1 MNQISKRRGVI
12 NRIKV
17 QEEIEVLF
25 KNQGYNASKRNN
37 IVKILKK
44 ALIGGNAEIKKR
56 FESCVVKSDAGKN
69 VLKDNTF
76 LIDQLIRIIFDLA
89 TSRAYPAANRST
101 AEKISLVAIGGYGR
115 GELAPYSDV
124 DIMFLIP
131 YKETPYSEQIIEFI
145 LYTLWDM
152 GLKVG
157 HSTRSIDDVIRL
169 SKDDIT
175 IRTSVLDSRWLWGDQ
190 VLYQNLI
197 DRFKSDVIEGS
208 GPKFVEFKLK
218 ERNLRHNRMGDSR
231 YVVEP
236 NIKEGK
242 GGLRDLQTLY
252 WLVKYLFGIS
262 VFEQLLE
269 IGIIT
274 QQDLK
279 RYNKA
284 YKFLWTVRCHI
295 HFLSKRADERLSFD
309 IQKAIGERMLYT
321 DRAGTSGVER
331 FMKHYFLIAKDVG
344 DLTRVLCAVLE
355 EQQKSKGLF
364 KINMGLATLRRRNK
378 IDGFN
383 VEKGRINVIDKEAF
397 KASPIKLIK
406 IFYEAQK
413 YNLDIHPN
421 SIRLISENLKLV
433 NNSLRNNDAANEIF
447 LNILTAKTNPEQAL
461 RLMNE
466 AGVLGKFIP
475 DFGRVVAQMQYDM
488 YHTYTVDEHTIRAI
502 GILSR
507 IENGTYSD
515 DMPNSSE
522 AMSMIQSRRALYV
535 SVFLHDIAKG
545 RGGDHSQIGAEIAV
559 SLGPRLTLSE
569 EETETV
575 VWLVLNHLLMS
586 DTAFKRDVDDPKTV
600 QDFVNK
606 VKSIERLRLL
616 TILTVADI
624 KAVGP
629 KTWNSWKSGL
639 LRSLFQRSLEILS
652 GDRVIEHRK
661 ERIEHAKDAFRKR
674 IEGPEKGFF
683 EDFISKGYD
692 KYWLI
697 YNVEVHI
704 RHAGIVKYAHE
715 NNLNLHIDVRVD
727 NEFEYTDITVY
738 TQDHPGIFYQIAGA
752 VALSGATIMDAKI
765 VTMSDG
771 MVLDSF
777 SIVDINN
784 QAYKRPNQLDRLK
797 KRIED
802 VLSGKLNLEIEL
814 SKTMKQNST
823 KKEQLFSVATRVITD
838 NSASTSDTVIEVNGK
853 DRARFLYDVTRALNR
868 LGLKINSAH
877 ITTYGEHVVDTFYVK
892 DIFGLKI
899 NHKSKLEKIRSELVN
914 AVEKKSFNIKS
925 FEKT

>member
-12 NRIKV
+12 NRINV
-17 QEEIEVLF
+17 QEEIEILF

-89 TSRAYPAANRST
+89 TTRAYPAANRST

-383 VEKGRINVIDKEAF
+383 DEKGRINVIDKEAF

-421 SIRLISENLKLV
+421 AIRLISENLKLV
-433 NNSLRNNDAANEIF
+433 NNSLRNNDAANEVF
-447 LNILTAKTNPEQAL
+447 LKILTATTNPEQAL

-545 RGGDHSQIGAEIAV
+545 RGGDHSQIGAEIAM

-661 ERIEHAKDAFRKR
+661 ERIEHAKNVFRKR

-692 KYWLI
+692 KYWLT

-704 RHAGIVKYAHE
+704 RHAGIVKHAHE
-715 NNLNLHIDVRVD
+715 NNLNLHIDVKVD

-784 QAYKRPNQLDRLK
+784 QAYKRTNQLDRLK
-797 KRIED
+797 TRIED

-868 LGLKINSAH
+868 LGLRINSAH

-914 AVEKKSFNIKS
+914 AVEKK
-925 FEKT
+925 ELQYQEL

>member
-17 QEEIEVLF
+17 QEEIEILF

-152 GLKVG
+152 GLKIG

-197 DRFKSDVIEGS
+197 DRFRSDVIEGS

-383 VEKGRINVIDKEAF
+383 DEKGRINVIDKEAF

-421 SIRLISENLKLV
+421 AIRLISENLKLV
-433 NNSLRNNDAANEIF
+433 NNSLRNNDAANEVF
-447 LNILTAKTNPEQAL
+447 LKILTAKTNPEQAL

-692 KYWLI
+692 KYWLT

-704 RHAGIVKYAHE
+704 RHAGIVKHAHE

-784 QAYKRPNQLDRLK
+784 QAYKRTNQLDRLK

-853 DRARFLYDVTRALNR
+853 DRARFLYDVTRALNQ

-899 NHKSKLEKIRSELVN
+899 NHKSKLEKIRSELVK
-914 AVEKKSFNIKS
+914 AVEKKELQHQEF
-925 FEKT
+925 

>member
-1 MNQISKRRGVI
+1 
-12 NRIKV
+12 
-17 QEEIEVLF
+17 
-25 KNQGYNASKRNN
+25 
-37 IVKILKK
+37 
-44 ALIGGNAEIKKR
+44 
-56 FESCVVKSDAGKN
+56 
-69 VLKDNTF
+69 
-76 LIDQLIRIIFDLA
+76 
-89 TSRAYPAANRST
+89 
-101 AEKISLVAIGGYGR
+101 
-115 GELAPYSDV
+115 
-124 DIMFLIP
+124 
-131 YKETPYSEQIIEFI
+131 
-145 LYTLWDM
+145 
-152 GLKVG
+152 
-157 HSTRSIDDVIRL
+157 
-169 SKDDIT
+169 
-175 IRTSVLDSRWLWGDQ
+175 
-190 VLYQNLI
+190 
-197 DRFKSDVIEGS
+197 
-208 GPKFVEFKLK
+208 
-218 ERNLRHNRMGDSR
+218 
-231 YVVEP
+231 
-236 NIKEGK
+236 
-242 GGLRDLQTLY
+242 
-252 WLVKYLFGIS
+252 
-262 VFEQLLE
+262 
-269 IGIIT
+269 
-274 QQDLK
+274 
-279 RYNKA
+279 
-284 YKFLWTVRCHI
+284 
-295 HFLSKRADERLSFD
+295 
-309 IQKAIGERMLYT
+309 
-321 DRAGTSGVER
+321 
-331 FMKHYFLIAKDVG
+331 
-344 DLTRVLCAVLE
+344 
-355 EQQKSKGLF
+355 
-364 KINMGLATLRRRNK
+364 
-378 IDGFN
+378 
-383 VEKGRINVIDKEAF
+383 
-397 KASPIKLIK
+397 
-406 IFYEAQK
+406 
-413 YNLDIHPN
+413 
-421 SIRLISENLKLV
+421 
-433 NNSLRNNDAANEIF
+433 
-447 LNILTAKTNPEQAL
+447 
-461 RLMNE
+461 
-466 AGVLGKFIP
+466 
-475 DFGRVVAQMQYDM
+475 
-488 YHTYTVDEHTIRAI
+488 
-502 GILSR
+502 
-507 IENGTYSD
+507 
-515 DMPNSSE
+515 
-522 AMSMIQSRRALYV
+522 MIQSRRALYV

-661 ERIEHAKDAFRKR
+661 ERIEHAKNVFRKR

-692 KYWLI
+692 KYWLT

-704 RHAGIVKYAHE
+704 RHAGIVKHAHE
-715 NNLNLHIDVRVD
+715 NNLNLHIDVKVD

-784 QAYKRPNQLDRLK
+784 QAYKRTNQLDRLK
-797 KRIED
+797 TRIED

-868 LGLKINSAH
+868 LGLRINSAH

-914 AVEKKSFNIKS
+914 AVEKK
-925 FEKT
+925 ELQYQEL

>member
-12 NRIKV
+12 NRINV
-17 QEEIEVLF
+17 QEEIEILF
-25 KNQGYNASKRNN
+25 KNQDYNASKRNN

-89 TSRAYPAANRST
+89 TTRAYPAANRST

-383 VEKGRINVIDKEAF
+383 DEKGRINVIDKEAF

-421 SIRLISENLKLV
+421 AIRLISENLKLV
-433 NNSLRNNDAANEIF
+433 NNSLRNNDAANEVF
-447 LNILTAKTNPEQAL
+447 LKILTAKTNPEQAL

-545 RGGDHSQIGAEIAV
+545 RGGDHSQIGAEIAM

-661 ERIEHAKDAFRKR
+661 ERIEHAKNVFRKR

-692 KYWLI
+692 KYWLT

-704 RHAGIVKYAHE
+704 RHAGIVKHAHE
-715 NNLNLHIDVRVD
+715 NNLNLHIDVKVD

-784 QAYKRPNQLDRLK
+784 QAYKRTNQLDRLK
-797 KRIED
+797 TRIED

-868 LGLKINSAH
+868 LGLRINSAH

-914 AVEKKSFNIKS
+914 AVEKK
-925 FEKT
+925 ELQYQEL

>member
-17 QEEIEVLF
+17 QEEIEILF

-152 GLKVG
+152 GLKIG

-383 VEKGRINVIDKEAF
+383 DEKGRINVIDKDAF

-421 SIRLISENLKLV
+421 AIRLISENLKLV
-433 NNSLRNNDAANEIF
+433 NNSLRNNDAANEVF
-447 LNILTAKTNPEQAL
+447 LKILTAKTNPEQAL

-639 LRSLFQRSLEILS
+639 LRALFQRSLEILS

-692 KYWLI
+692 KYWLT

-704 RHAGIVKYAHE
+704 RHAGIVKHAHE

-823 KKEQLFSVATRVITD
+823 RKEQLFGVATRVITD

-853 DRARFLYDVTRALNR
+853 DRARFLYDVTRALNQ

-899 NHKSKLEKIRSELVN
+899 NHKSKLEKIRFELVK
-914 AVEKKSFNIKS
+914 AVEKK
-925 FEKT
+925 ELQYQQL

>member
-12 NRIKV
+12 NRINV
-17 QEEIEVLF
+17 QEEIEILF
-25 KNQGYNASKRNN
+25 KNQDYNASKRNN

-89 TSRAYPAANRST
+89 TTRAYPAANRST

-383 VEKGRINVIDKEAF
+383 DEKGRINVIDKEAF

-421 SIRLISENLKLV
+421 AIRLISENLKLV
-433 NNSLRNNDAANEIF
+433 NNRLRNNDAANEVF
-447 LNILTAKTNPEQAL
+447 LKILTAKTNPEQAL

-545 RGGDHSQIGAEIAV
+545 RGGDHSQIGAEIAM

-661 ERIEHAKDAFRKR
+661 ERIEHAKNVFRKR

-692 KYWLI
+692 KYWLT

-704 RHAGIVKYAHE
+704 RHAGIVKHAHE
-715 NNLNLHIDVRVD
+715 NNLNLHIDVKVD

-784 QAYKRPNQLDRLK
+784 QAYKRTNQLDRLK
-797 KRIED
+797 TRIED

-868 LGLKINSAH
+868 LGLRINSAH

-914 AVEKKSFNIKS
+914 AVEKK
-925 FEKT
+925 ELQYQEL